1 MNNIKNLNYLLRDI
15 NVLRKKYEERKKN
28 EDNFNLFTILKKDS
42 DEVYLHSRF
51 LSSILDPA
59 GPHGL
64 GTIVLNSFLYRIE
77 SNFVYDEKSI
87 EVYPNNHNR
96 SEYKKIDISFIDRIT
111 KKAVIIENKIYHE
124 DSNHEDKGQLENYY
138 ERLIEEDKIPE
149 DGIEVYYLTLDG
161 HEPSEDSVSLSNKF
175 PKLKEKVKCISYS
188 IEILDWLRVVV
199 KECYN
204 KPSLRESIIQYI
216 KLIENMTNNETCME
230 EIKEILEVIGCSED
244 NLMSAKLLIDNRKH
258 IQWDTVSDFWSE
270 LTEQFVANGFKI
282 QTSIQNED
290 IDLLIHGGPR
300 QKKVD
305 MVLIVIKGKFPVWI
319 EADYDDWLYWGLYHD
334 KNEEVKIPRNII
346 SKIQTLKLEGFEYEK
361 EWLCWKYFG
370 INDSERICLSDFDQE
385 GTFRLISPQ
394 YRKEVIKRIVIEI
407 EDFMD
412 KMMK

>member
-258 IQWDTVSDFWSE
+258 IQWNTVSDFWSE

-305 MVLIVIKGKFPVWI
+305 MVLIVIKGNFPVWI

>member
-59 GPHGL
+59 GPHVL

-258 IQWDTVSDFWSE
+258 IQWNTVSDFWSE

>member
-111 KKAVIIENKIYHE
+111 NKAVIIENKIYHE

-258 IQWDTVSDFWSE
+258 IQWNTVSDFWSE